1 MLRETQKTLFRD
13 LTSRLNLLAGDVN
26 ASIEG
31 MHDLRW
37 TVQCEKERSVT
48 AVRVP
53 AGVESYAYVIKEAD
67 RYSKITPSLHTL
79 HENANPTLYPFVSAL
94 LLSE

>member
-1 MLRETQKTLFRD
+1 MLTETQKALFRD
-13 LTSRLNLLAGDVN
+13 LTSRTNLLAGDVN
-26 ASIEG
+26 ASIGG

-67 RYSKITPSLHTL
+67 RYSKITT
-79 HENANPTLYPFVSAL
+79 VSP
-94 LLSE
+94 